1 MVGVKMEFWSDLL
14 TKASWE
20 KLIELSKE
28 IDFILIGGWAAYLW
42 TGQHKSKDIDII
54 VDYKTLLYLQQ
65 RYRLEKNERL
75 KKYEIKFDKF
85 DIYLYL
91 PKYSRLAIPVE
102 DIKKEYATRI
112 KGINVPI
119 PEVLLILK
127 QGAERERRGSTK
139 GKKDAIDI
147 ITLLIHSPFDFQRY
161 SSLLEKYGKK
171 EYLEDLIHIIN
182 DFDDK
187 DIKFLNID
195 FVSFKK
201 WKKKTIDVLKSFC
214 D

>member
-1 MVGVKMEFWSDLL
+1 MEFWSELL

-28 IDFILIGGWAAYLW
+28 INFILIGGWAAYLW

-54 VDYKTLLYLQQ
+54 VDYETLLYLQQ
-65 RYRLEKNERL
+65 KYKLEKNERL

-85 DIYLYL
+85 DMDIYL
-91 PKYSRLAIPVE
+91 PKYSRLAIPAE
-102 DIKKEYATRI
+102 DIKNEYTTKI
-112 KGINVPI
+112 KGIDVPI

-127 QGAERERRGSTK
+127 QGAERERRSSIK
-139 GKKDAIDI
+139 GKKDVIDI
-147 ITLLIHSPFDFQRY
+147 VTLLIHSPFDFKRY

-171 EYLEDLIHIIN
+171 EYVEDLIQMIN

-187 DIKFLNID
+187 DIHFLNID
-195 FVSFKK
+195 FTSFKK
-201 WKKKTIDVLKSFC
+201 WKKKTLSILKSLRM
-214 D
+214 